1 MLDFFELQRSRK
13 GAALCEYATQV
24 THIDH
29 RFSFK
34 SRASYKHRCRWLPGP
49 RCELYLDEKPS
60 HVNAELI
67 HVLASLVMVRLPME
81 LLDFV
86 LTVPAPTQ
94 IGGLDAGYL
103 VS

>member
-1 MLDFFELQRSRK
+1 M
-13 GAALCEYATQV
+13 
-24 THIDH
+24 
-29 RFSFK
+29 
-34 SRASYKHRCRWLPGP
+34 
-49 RCELYLDEKPS
+49 LYLDEKPS